1 MKKRKLGILG
11 KKVGMTRLFNET
23 GEVVPV
29 TVVEAGPCPIV
40 QVKTKENDG
49 YEAIQIGFGEKKENR
64 TNSPD
69 RGRFKKADVQP
80 LKTLREIRTEGL
92 DMSELGDQITVDI
105 FSPGETV
112 DVTGT
117 SKGKGFTGVIKRWHF
132 KGYTASH
139 GSERHR
145 VGGSIGA
152 SSYPSRVI
160 KGMKM
165 AGRMGGAKVTVQ
177 SLTVFKVDPSKN
189 LLLIRGAIP
198 GPNNGIVMVT
208 KAVKA

>member
-1 MKKRKLGILG
+1 MKKRKFGILG
-11 KKVGMTRLFNET
+11 KKIGMTRLFNET

-49 YEAIQIGFGEKKENR
+49 YEAIQIGFGEKKESR
-64 TNSPD
+64 TNKPD

-80 LKTLREIRTEGL
+80 LKILKEIRIEGL
-92 DMSELGDQITVDI
+92 NVSELGEQITVDI

-117 SKGKGFTGVIKRWHF
+117 SKGKGFAGVVKRWHF
-132 KGYTASH
+132 KGYSATH

-165 AGRMGGAKVTVQ
+165 PGRMGGERVTAQ
-177 SLTVFKVDPSKN
+177 NLTVFKVDPSKN
-189 LLLIRGAIP
+189 LLLIKGAIP
-198 GPNNGIVMVT
+198 GPKNGIVMVK

>member
-11 KKVGMTRLFNET
+11 KKIGMTRLFNET

-49 YEAIQIGFGEKKENR
+49 YEAIQIGLVEKKENR
-64 TNSPD
+64 TNKPD
-69 RGRFKKADVQP
+69 RGHFKKADVRP
-80 LKTLREIRTEGL
+80 LRILKEIRTEGL
-92 DMSELGDQITVDI
+92 NVSELGKQITVDI

-117 SKGKGFTGVIKRWHF
+117 SKGKGFAGVMKKYHF
-132 KGYTASH
+132 KGQSATH

-145 VGGSIGA
+145 VSGSVGA
-152 SSYPSRVI
+152 SSYPSRVM
-160 KGMKM
+160 KGLRMS
-165 AGRMGGAKVTVQ
+165 GRMGGVNVTVQ
-177 SLTVFKVDPSKN
+177 NLTVFKVDPGKN
-189 LLLIRGAIP
+189 LLLIKGAIP
-198 GPNNGIVMVT
+198 GPNNGIVMVK

>member
-1 MKKRKLGILG
+1 
-11 KKVGMTRLFNET
+11 LFNET

-80 LKTLREIRTEGL
+80 LKILREIRTEGL

-117 SKGKGFTGVIKRWHF
+117 SKGKGFAGVIKRWHF

-189 LLLIRGAIP
+189 LLLIKGAIP
-198 GPNNGIVMVT
+198 GPNNGIVMVK

>member
-1 MKKRKLGILG
+1 
-11 KKVGMTRLFNET
+11 
-23 GEVVPV
+23 
-29 TVVEAGPCPIV
+29 
-40 QVKTKENDG
+40 
-49 YEAIQIGFGEKKENR
+49 
-64 TNSPD
+64 
-69 RGRFKKADVQP
+69 
-80 LKTLREIRTEGL
+80 
-92 DMSELGDQITVDI
+92 MSELGDQITVDI

-117 SKGKGFTGVIKRWHF
+117 SKGKGFAGVIKRWHF

>member
-117 SKGKGFTGVIKRWHF
+117 SKGKGFAGVIKRWHF